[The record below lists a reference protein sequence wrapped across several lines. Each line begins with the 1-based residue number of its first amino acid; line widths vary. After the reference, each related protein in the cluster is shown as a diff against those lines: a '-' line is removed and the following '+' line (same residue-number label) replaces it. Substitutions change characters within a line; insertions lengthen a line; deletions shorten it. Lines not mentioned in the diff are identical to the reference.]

1 MKTLTYQ
8 CNEDQ
13 SKVSALMKM
22 LQTKASSVAQA
33 KKAETI
39 IFEFSNGEQWT
50 FQFDA
55 NGEAIGGIIKIG
67 E

>member
-1 MKTLTYQ
+1 
-8 CNEDQ
+8 
-13 SKVSALMKM
+13 MKM